1 MIGDDA
7 CAKNDDGDH
16 IMVMSLIGDD
26 ACDENDG
33 EITILSFNPSNESSL
48 MKDQKCKSLNE
59 RTHSAR
65 ETVEVNGL
73 TFLLKYIIV
82 LLVSCNHLNTNIYF
96 ILATHITKQILNY
109 VKRIVPIIFHIVKYQ
124 QSRGHKSLH
133 LQTTTKSLSSSE
145 LSFEES

>member
-48 MKDQKCKSLNE
+48 KILDHTSL
-59 RTHSAR
+59 
-65 ETVEVNGL
+65 
-73 TFLLKYIIV
+73 
-82 LLVSCNHLNTNIYF
+82 
-96 ILATHITKQILNY
+96 
-109 VKRIVPIIFHIVKYQ
+109 
-124 QSRGHKSLH
+124 
-133 LQTTTKSLSSSE
+133 
-145 LSFEES
+145 